1 MNNLVDNVNS
11 KIQAVWE
18 ANWQYVFVDT
28 TDSTNTLMGHFC
40 EPGVD
45 ESYYWRG
52 GSVSANRSVISKRL
66 FPKLLLIFWKGR
78 DMGLRMVTSPFQGV
92 AGFSID

>member
-11 KIQAVWE
+11 KIKAVCE
-18 ANWQYVFVDT
+18 ANSQCVFVDP
-28 TDSTNTLMGHFC
+28 TDSINTLMGHFC

-45 ESYYWRG
+45 ESYRWPG
-52 GSVSANRSVISKRL
+52 GGVSANRSVISKHL
-66 FPKLLLIFWKGR
+66 VAKLLLIFCKGR

-92 AGFSID
+92 AGFRL